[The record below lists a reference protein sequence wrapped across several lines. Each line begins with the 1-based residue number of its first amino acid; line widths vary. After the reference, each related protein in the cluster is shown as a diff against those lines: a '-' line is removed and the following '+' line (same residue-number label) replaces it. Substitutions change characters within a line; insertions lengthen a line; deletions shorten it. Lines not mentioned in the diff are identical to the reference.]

1 MLRMTHST
9 SVRMLKSFG
18 LESQMVLMT
27 SSQCALLQL
36 HYVFLEKVSFLA
48 CSKCRYTAAL
58 LHDTVEATSASL
70 FKLLSC
76 AAAAI
81 FTISAGHHV
90 LRARI

>member
-1 MLRMTHST
+1 MPHVTRST
-9 SVRMLKSFG
+9 SARTLKSFG

-36 HYVFLEKVSFLA
+36 QYILEEVSLLA

-70 FKLLSC
+70 FK
-76 AAAAI
+76 
-81 FTISAGHHV
+81 V
-90 LRARI
+90 